1 MTQFHRFLLFIIFS
15 SFSSATTIYVATNG
29 SNETGDGT
37 EQNPFASI
45 WTGIW
50 ATESGDTVFIASGE
64 YYSEVITNPWMCIY
78 SYDGWTGEEYESN
91 NITIMGEDMNTTFI
105 RDQSAGEIIEFGSF
119 RNQGINCQTIDSSKI
134 TIESL
139 TIEGNFSL
147 HNIQYVKIK
156 NIRSIGSF
164 MVQNYPAELSSYYV
178 EITNSIFENN
188 FFLMD
193 AGGSDD
199 GMTFDINYSTFYNIE
214 ISGGSMEGLFN
225 FRNSILYNHILD
237 ITETVDLEF
246 NYCFI
251 NDDVSGIGNING
263 DDPLF
268 CNVALGDFSYSES
281 SICVGAGEDS
291 TNIGAIGVGCGPSF
305 GPNIEYIEDQEIFE
319 DEPTTVEV
327 IASGGDELTY
337 YSESDTSSIVVYM
350 DGSSVAIGLEAN
362 WSGTGTITVTVTNEN
377 DLSDTTSFEVVV
389 LPVND
394 APGAF
399 NLISPLVDSL
409 FINNDNL
416 FDSTQFLWEESIDP
430 DGDTIKYIFQ
440 FYFLN
445 DGADFNIFYE
455 DTLNNNGILLPND
468 FITNIII
475 DHHDEIFGGEWQ
487 EYFSDNPY
495 YPVFWGVI
503 ATDGTESFGNVYI
516 CCDYPGETGAYMVV
530 DLTGLDTNGLNYV
543 EEISMPYRY
552 TLRQN
557 YPNPFNPVTTLR
569 YDLPKDGLVKIT
581 VYDMLG
587 NVINQLVN
595 EVQNFG
601 YKTVKWNATNNQGQP
616 VSAGVYLYSVEAGD
630 FRQTKK
636 MILLK

>member
-1 MTQFHRFLLFIIFS
+1 MTYFHRFLPFIIFL

-45 WTGIW
+45 WAGIW
-50 ATESGDTVFIASGE
+50 ATESGDTVYIASGE
-64 YYSEVITNPWMCIY
+64 YYSEVIIPWMCIY
-78 SYDGWTGEEYESN
+78 SYDGWTGEEYERN

-105 RDQSAGEIIEFGSF
+105 RDQSVGGTIEFGSF
-119 RNQGINCQTIDSSKI
+119 RNQGLNCQTIDSSRI

-147 HNIQYVKIK
+147 HNIEYVKIK
-156 NIRSIGSF
+156 NVRSISSF
-164 MVQNYPAELSSYYV
+164 MVQNYPVELSSYYA

-225 FRNSILYNHILD
+225 FQNSIFYNHILD

-251 NDDVSGIGNING
+251 NEDVSGIGNING

-327 IASGGDELTY
+327 IANYGDELTY
-337 YSESDTSSIVVYM
+337 FVESDTSSMPVYM
-350 DGSSVAIGLEAN
+350 DGSSIAIGLETN

-394 APGAF
+394 APGSF

-440 FYFLN
+440 FYFYN
-445 DGADFNIFYE
+445 YWADFNVFYE

-475 DHHDEIFGGEWQ
+475 DHHDTLWAEIAY

-503 ATDGTESFGNVYI
+503 ATDGIESFGNVYI

-557 YPNPFNPVTTLR
+557 YPNPFNPITTLK
-569 YDLPKDGLVKIT
+569 YDIPKDGLVNIT
-581 VYDMLG
+581 IYNMLG
-587 NVINQLVN
+587 NVVNNLVN
-595 EVQNFG
+595 ANQSSG
-601 YKTVKWNATNNQGQP
+601 YKSVQWNATNNQGET
-616 VSAGVYLYSVEAGD
+616 VSAGVYLYKIQAGD
-630 FRQTKK
+630 FVDTKK

>member
-1 MTQFHRFLLFIIFS
+1 MTYFHRFLPFIIFL

-50 ATESGDTVFIASGE
+50 ATESGDTVYIASGE
-64 YYSEVITNPWMCIY
+64 YYSEVIIPWMCIY
-78 SYDGWTGEEYESN
+78 SYDGWTGEEYERN

-105 RDQSAGEIIEFGSF
+105 RDQSVGGTIEFGSF
-119 RNQGINCQTIDSSKI
+119 RNQGMNCQTIDSSRI

-156 NIRSIGSF
+156 NVRSIGSF

-225 FRNSILYNHILD
+225 FRNSIFYNHILD

-251 NDDVSGIGNING
+251 NEDVSGIGNING

-327 IASGGDELTY
+327 IANYGDELTY
-337 YSESDTSSIVVYM
+337 FVESDTSSMPVYM
-350 DGSSVAIGLEAN
+350 DGSSIAIGLETN
-362 WSGTGTITVTVTNEN
+362 WNGTGTITVTVTNEN

-394 APGAF
+394 APGSF

-445 DGADFNIFYE
+445 DDADFNVFYE

-503 ATDGTESFGNVYI
+503 ATDGIESFGNVYI

-557 YPNPFNPVTTLR
+557 YPNPFNPITTLK
-569 YDLPKDGLVKIT
+569 YDIPKDGLVNIT
-581 VYDMLG
+581 IYNMLG
-587 NVINQLVN
+587 NEINQLVN
-595 EVQNFG
+595 EVQNSG
-601 YKTVKWNATNNQGQP
+601 YKSIQWNATNNQGEP
-616 VSAGVYLYSVEAGD
+616 VSAGVYLYKIQAGNFVD
-630 FRQTKK
+630 TKK

>member
-350 DGSSVAIGLEAN
+350 DGSSVVIGLETN

-503 ATDGTESFGNVYI
+503 ATDGIESFGNVYI

-557 YPNPFNPVTTLR
+557 YPNPFNPITTLK
-569 YDLPKDGLVKIT
+569 YDIPKNGLVNIT
-581 VYDMLG
+581 IYNMLG
-587 NVINQLVN
+587 NEINQLVN

>member
-1 MTQFHRFLLFIIFS
+1 MTSFHRFLPFIIFF

-50 ATESGDTVFIASGE
+50 ATESGDTVYIAPGE
-64 YYSEVITNPWMCIY
+64 YYSEVSIPWMCIY
-78 SYDGWTGEEYESN
+78 RYDGWTGEEYESN

-105 RDQSAGEIIEFGSF
+105 RDQSVGETIEFGNF
-119 RNQGINCQTIDSSKI
+119 LNQGMNCQTIDSSRI

-139 TIEGNFSL
+139 TIEGNFSF
-147 HNIQYVKIK
+147 HNIQHVKIK
-156 NIRSIGSF
+156 NVRSIGSF
-164 MVQNYPAELSSYYV
+164 TVQNYPAELSSYYV

-225 FRNSILYNHILD
+225 FRNSIFYNHILD

-251 NDDVSGIGNING
+251 NEDVSGIGNING

-305 GPNIEYIEDQEIFE
+305 GPNIEYVEDQEIEEDTDPFLFVTGTFYGSIDDYTLYAYSDTADFYVI
-319 DEPTTVEV
+319 DEPAVF
-327 IASGGDELTY
+327 GNGWRFELIP
-337 YSESDTSSIVVYM
+337 SQNWF
-350 DGSSVAIGLEAN
+350 GEA
-362 WSGTGTITVTVTNEN
+362 TVTLILAENESG
-377 DLSDTTSFEVVV
+377 LADTTSFQVTV
-389 LPVND
+389 LPIND
-394 APGAF
+394 SPEPFSLIYPTITDTISVHTDTDEIIQF
-399 NLISPLVDSL
+399 N
-409 FINNDNL
+409 
-416 FDSTQFLWEESIDP
+416 WEESVDVDSEVNYITTVTLDYF
-430 DGDTIKYIFQ
+430 GDIYSDTYESNEPVVEVTPYEWAELMTNLELERWTLEYTVQASDEEYTVETEGEFVLQ
-440 FYFLN
+440 NNTLSVEN
-445 DGADFNIFYE
+445 D
-455 DTLNNNGILLPND
+455 
-468 FITNIII
+468 ITPI
-475 DHHDEIFGGEWQ
+475 
-487 EYFSDNPY
+487 
-495 YPVFWGVI
+495 
-503 ATDGTESFGNVYI
+503 SFR
-516 CCDYPGETGAYMVV
+516 
-530 DLTGLDTNGLNYV
+530 LH
-543 EEISMPYRY
+543 
-552 TLRQN
+552 QN

-569 YDLPKDGLVKIT
+569 YYLPENGLVNIT
-581 VYDMLG
+581 IYDMLG
-587 NVINQLVN
+587 NIINQLVN
-595 EVQNFG
+595 EAQNSG
-601 YKTVKWNATNNQGQP
+601 YKSIQWDATNYQGQP
-616 VSAGVYLYSVEAGD
+616 VSAGVYIYRIEAGD